1 MEKRYT
7 LEELLTVRLAHTFHN
22 GEVGFTGL
30 ATGKAAAT
38 YITNIPLAA
47 MQLARLTHAPD
58 LTILLAGWCVNPDLS
73 ALTKLPS
80 SEYGN
85 ELLNLPC
92 EAQMTTWPGPW
103 SHRIGE
109 IDFAFCSGVQV
120 DPEGN
125 INCTCIGSHEKP
137 KVALVGPIFLPEH
150 LAVFGREYIMMPH
163 HEKRCFTKQIDHISG
178 VGFPGGRAGR
188 KALGLTGNGP
198 CKIFTPLCIFSFDEE
213 GRLFV
218 ESIHPGVSPQ
228 DVIDNTG
235 FDLGD
240 LSAVP
245 ETEAPSDEELALL
258 RVKVDP
264 GRILLGEEET

>member
-1 MEKRYT
+1 MSDRFT
-7 LEELLTVRLAHTFHN
+7 LEELLAVRLAHTFHN

-73 ALTKLPS
+73 KLEKMPS

-85 ELLNLPC
+85 ELLYLPC

-120 DPEGN
+120 DREGN
-125 INCTCIGSHEKP
+125 VNCTCIGDHEKP

-150 LAVFGREYIMMPH
+150 LALFGREYIMMPH
-163 HEKRCFTKQIDHISG
+163 HEKRCFVPHIDHVSG
-178 VGFPGGRAGR
+178 VGFPGGREGR
-188 KALGLTGNGP
+188 RQLGLTGGGP
-198 CKIFTPLCIFSFDEE
+198 SHIFTPKCIFAFDEN
-213 GRLFV
+213 GKLYV
-218 ESIHPGVSPQ
+218 ESIQSGVTAE
-228 DVIDNTG
+228 DVIESTG

-240 LSAVP
+240 LSHVP
-245 ETEAPSDEELALL
+245 VTPEPSAEELSIL
-258 RVKVDP
+258 RNEVDP
-264 GRILLGEEET
+264 HHILLN

>member
-1 MEKRYT
+1 MAKRFT

-103 SHRIGE
+103 SHRAGE

-120 DPEGN
+120 DREGN
-125 INCTCIGSHEKP
+125 INCTCIGDPDRP

-150 LAVFGREYIMMPH
+150 LALFGREYIMMPR
-163 HEKRCFTKQIDHISG
+163 HEKRSFVEKIDYISG

-188 KALGLTGNGP
+188 ERLGLTGGGP
-198 CKIFTPLCIFSFDEE
+198 SHIFTPKCIFAFDDE
-213 GRLFV
+213 GTLHV
-218 ESIHPGVSPQ
+218 ESIHPGVTAQ

-240 LSAVP
+240 ISSVP
-245 ETEAPSDEELALL
+245 VTQAPTGEELELL
-258 RVKVDP
+258 RRKVDP
-264 GRILLGEEET
+264 NHILLGLELV